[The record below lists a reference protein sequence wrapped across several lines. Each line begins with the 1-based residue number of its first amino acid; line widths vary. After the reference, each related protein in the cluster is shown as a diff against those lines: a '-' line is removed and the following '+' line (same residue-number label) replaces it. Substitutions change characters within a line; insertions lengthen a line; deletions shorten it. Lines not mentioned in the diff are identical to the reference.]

1 MAFYEIVNFWGLYLC
16 TISGCGQVLSPIS
29 DLVPGWQ
36 HLAATYQAAPEGE
49 GQIVIHRNAVAVGRG
64 MFPGGQVRIIYQINP
79 FRWVASLL
87 GGGDEFALRSEAL
100 GPDDIETSYTCGVL
114 FNVSQPHEILSGKR
128 KRKLKN
134 ITIKI
139 DPLQVKA
146 IKKLSTMKSIP
157 YQSLIRSWLAEGIKS
172 EMDSVLK

>member
-1 MAFYEIVNFWGLYLC
+1 MKKQAAKPKNWIQYYDDRSILGEITDESV
-16 TISGCGQVLSPIS
+16 
-29 DLVPGWQ
+29 DLVLDE
-36 HLAATYQAAPEGE
+36 HL
-49 GQIVIHRNAVAVGRG
+49 R
-64 MFPGGQVRIIYQINP
+64 
-79 FRWVASLL
+79 
-87 GGGDEFALRSEAL
+87 D
-100 GPDDIETSYTCGVL
+100 
-114 FNVSQPHEILSGKR
+114 EILAGKR

-157 YQSLIRSWLAEGIKS
+157 YQTLIRFWLAEGIKS

>member
-1 MAFYEIVNFWGLYLC
+1 M
-16 TISGCGQVLSPIS
+16 SK
-29 DLVPGWQ
+29 
-36 HLAATYQAAPEGE
+36 QAAKSKNWVRYYDE
-49 GQIVIHRNAVAVGRG
+49 RN
-64 MFPGGQVRIIYQINP
+64 ILNEIT
-79 FRWVASLL
+79 
-87 GGGDEFALRSEAL
+87 DESVDLILDEHLR
-100 GPDDIETSYTCGVL
+100 D
-114 FNVSQPHEILSGKR
+114 EILSGKR

-157 YQSLIRSWLAEGIKS
+157 YQTLIRSWLAEGIKS